1 MNIYPIGF
9 EKIYEAYPLTL
20 VDIGASGGI
29 LPHWM
34 PHRRHL
40 RVIGFEPDTRAFE
53 HLERGQNSMI
63 RFFNIG
69 LHRQNGQLPFY
80 LTRKQKN
87 SSFFLPNRDFLDRF
101 QNAARF
107 DILKETTIACNTL
120 DEVLQKVQE
129 TDVDFIKL
137 DTQGSEMAILQGAA
151 AVLKNSVF
159 GLEVEVAFTMIYK
172 DEPLFADV
180 DLFIRQYSFDLIDL
194 RATSWKRSIGAAV
207 GNSKGQLISADA
219 LYFRRPLMLQK
230 TLEKSDPTL
239 AKSKLV
245 RALSICQ
252 IYGFLDY
259 GLELLDIVGYKVLN
273 AHEVRNLQKHLRAQ
287 APLSSRVPNF
297 PGRKALADLFTRI
310 SSWLAP
316 CKNKF
321 KQPPLGNF

>member
-1 MNIYPIGF
+1 M
-9 EKIYEAYPLTL
+9 
-20 VDIGASGGI
+20 
-29 LPHWM
+29 
-34 PHRRHL
+34 
-40 RVIGFEPDTRAFE
+40 
-53 HLERGQNSMI
+53 
-63 RFFNIG
+63 
-69 LHRQNGQLPFY
+69 
-80 LTRKQKN
+80 
-87 SSFFLPNRDFLDRF
+87 
-101 QNAARF
+101 
-107 DILKETTIACNTL
+107 
-120 DEVLQKVQE
+120 

-137 DTQGSEMAILQGAA
+137 DTQGSEMAILEGAA

-180 DLFIRQYSFDLIDL
+180 DLFIRQYGFDLIDL

-230 TLEKSDPTL
+230 TLEESDPIL

-259 GLELLDIVGYKVLN
+259 GLELLDIVGSKVFN

-310 SSWLAP
+310 SRWLAP
-316 CKNKF
+316 CKTKY
-321 KQPPLGNF
+321 KQPRLGNL